1 MSRLIWSRRS
11 CTSRLVIRLGL
22 SDRVIVLDHGQVIAD
37 DTPDRVR
44 ADDAVIRAYLG
55 DFDVA

>member
-1 MSRLIWSRRS
+1 M
-11 CTSRLVIRLGL
+11 GL